1 MSSAKHGSHYL
12 WWTQRLRECGA
23 GSMAR
28 DVLAVLEVHAG
39 KANGD
44 HPGVAWPSIATIQ
57 SLLGVRKNA
66 VLTGLR
72 ELKAAGIIRTT
83 PAIAATA
90 RRIFTSSLEAP
101 FQVSESDTQ
110 TGSNQVSRVDT
121 QTDSLGIRSGADQ
134 VSDSRTNQ
142 VPDLCLDRAKNVPT
156 ELTIEQRTYVD
167 EKSGKNDDA
176 EFQSQLAAALRRLP
190 PGYEIDVEKEVR
202 TLMRTFTA
210 SDDRALLLA
219 WLDPNFIPDWSTS
232 PIGYVIARVR
242 GGGEPSRPPTT
253 ARKSNQPAVARPSQD
268 PITPDFPKHVR
279 RANQKRLSEMAAA
292 LPASRL
298 HSPTPPPL
306 SE

>member
-90 RRIFTSSLEAP
+90 RRIFTSS
-101 FQVSESDTQ
+101 
-110 TGSNQVSRVDT
+110 
-121 QTDSLGIRSGADQ
+121 
-134 VSDSRTNQ
+134 
-142 VPDLCLDRAKNVPT
+142 
-156 ELTIEQRTYVD
+156 
-167 EKSGKNDDA
+167 
-176 EFQSQLAAALRRLP
+176 
-190 PGYEIDVEKEVR
+190 
-202 TLMRTFTA
+202 
-210 SDDRALLLA
+210 
-219 WLDPNFIPDWSTS
+219 
-232 PIGYVIARVR
+232 
-242 GGGEPSRPPTT
+242 PSRLRFRYPNQIPKRVAIRYLEWIPKPT
-253 ARKSNQPAVARPSQD
+253 
-268 PITPDFPKHVR
+268 H
-279 RANQKRLSEMAAA
+279 
-292 LPASRL
+292 
-298 HSPTPPPL
+298 
-306 SE
+306 